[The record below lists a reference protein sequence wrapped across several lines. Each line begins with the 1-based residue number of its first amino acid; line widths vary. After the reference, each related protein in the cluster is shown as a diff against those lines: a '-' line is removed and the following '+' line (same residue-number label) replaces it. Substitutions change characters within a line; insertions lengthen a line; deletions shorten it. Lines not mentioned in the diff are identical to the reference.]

1 MKNLLDF
8 QCGLR
13 FFLRSSAWPTFQHT
27 LSFVSKLMV
36 CYASLNDWWCLAE
49 IWIFMLCFI
58 WVRQVCFVS
67 DTAVIY
73 TPPGTGEQIEECLRH
88 VCGFILTAVWTC
100 RAETSTL
107 PLDDN
112 TAYTV
117 FICHFT
123 NMFWH
128 VVISGFYSAKSNCRS
143 CQRSVQ
149 SNAKRQITFIV
160 FTDSIN
166 ASQQTYNE
174 LWYQAMTYYQ
184 SKV

>member
-49 IWIFMLCFI
+49 SWSFMLCFI

-67 DTAVIY
+67 ETAVIY
-73 TPPGTGEQIEECLRH
+73 TLTGAGEQIEVCLRH
-88 VCGFILTAVWTC
+88 VCGFIPTAVWTC

-117 FICHFT
+117 FIYHFT
-123 NMFWH
+123 KICSDMWQFL
-128 VVISGFYSAKSNCRS
+128 VIILPEATVGAASALCSQTQSIRS
-143 CQRSVQ
+143 HSL
-149 SNAKRQITFIV
+149 SSQI
-160 FTDSIN
+160 
-166 ASQQTYNE
+166 A
-174 LWYQAMTYYQ
+174 
-184 SKV
+184 